1 MTKGLQD
8 DQFSEIRKQ
17 LTKDANQI
25 LHVVTTEEGHL
36 GDIISSLKTTI
47 SSIELKVESLKNTF
61 QKQKKNKTMNKEEL
75 IKQFKFHFEKTD
87 IMDAELAKLCQ
98 LEIEPLINDGKY
110 QEAKDAVYNFYG
122 NIDFSIEKDLIIANL
137 NQRILKQYKAIKM
150 EYDGI

>member
-61 QKQKKNKTMNKEEL
+61 QKQKKT
-75 IKQFKFHFEKTD
+75 KQ
-87 IMDAELAKLCQ
+87 
-98 LEIEPLINDGKY
+98 
-110 QEAKDAVYNFYG
+110 
-122 NIDFSIEKDLIIANL
+122 
-137 NQRILKQYKAIKM
+137 
-150 EYDGI
+150 